1 MSVPVQR
8 RKRKMSFKA
17 DNGQATAGLAPG
29 SG

>member
-8 RKRKMSFKA
+8 RKRKMNFKA